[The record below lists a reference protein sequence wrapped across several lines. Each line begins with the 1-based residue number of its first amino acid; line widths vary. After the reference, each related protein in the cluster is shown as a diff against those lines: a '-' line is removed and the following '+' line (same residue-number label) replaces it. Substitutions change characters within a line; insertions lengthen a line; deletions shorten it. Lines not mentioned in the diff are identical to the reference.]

1 MGKSSQITPEAGK
14 LTGDWDVSASASGNV
29 RAAATQNS
37 KIAGFLEFSKMQ
49 ALGNDFVIV
58 SDNELAS
65 VVKQLNFSENWQAVQ
80 AKLARALCDRH
91 FGVGADGLIVAKPT
105 DRPDCQLS
113 WQYIN
118 SDGSTAKMCGNGLRC
133 LALWAVANEWVSPPE
148 FSVFTEI
155 GAVPVQF
162 ASADCITIDLGQP
175 ILGSGQIPILGP
187 ERSPV
192 LREKLNLG
200 GMAFEFSSVSM
211 GNPHCVVFNPSL
223 DCKDYERVANEIQ
236 SLPLFPEGVNVEF
249 AKIESRGHVRVEVWE
264 RGCGRTLACA
274 TGAAATL
281 VAGVLEEHL
290 DRKARIDLPG
300 GSLVVEWSELDNR
313 VRLSGPARMT
323 FSGSVDLAAL
333 LTEGAQQ

>member
-1 MGKSSQITPEAGK
+1 MNKSSRSATGASRSTREETVHSSPRMEAGGAC
-14 LTGDWDVSASASGNV
+14 TGETGRKYLA
-29 RAAATQNS
+29 
-37 KIAGFLEFSKMQ
+37 FSKMQ

-58 SDNELAS
+58 SDAALASAVTQSNAFESWQAGQAELAR
-65 VVKQLNFSENWQAVQ
+65 V
-80 AKLARALCDRH
+80 LCDRH
-91 FGVGADGLIVAKPT
+91 FGIGADGLIVAKPT
-105 DRPDCQLS
+105 DRADCQLS

-118 SDGSTAKMCGNGLRC
+118 SDGSPARMCGNGLRC
-133 LALWAVANEWVSPPE
+133 LALWAVLNEWVSSLE
-148 FSVFTEI
+148 FSVSTQI
-155 GAVPVQF
+155 GPVPVRF
-162 ASADCITIDLGQP
+162 DSADQITIDLGVP
-175 ILGSGQIPILGP
+175 ILESGGIPVSGQQ
-187 ERSPV
+187 RSPV
-192 LREKLNLG
+192 LREALNVS
-200 GMAFEFSSVSM
+200 GMTLYFTGVSM